1 MDKKACIFDMD
12 GTLVDS
18 MGYWRR
24 LGREFLARKGVLS
37 AAGEIPFKAEQLRQ
51 GRT

>member
-1 MDKKACIFDMD
+1 MNR
-12 GTLVDS
+12 G
-18 MGYWRR
+18 
-24 LGREFLARKGVLS
+24 FLARKGVLS